1 MNEMPS
7 ADDTL
12 KIELRK
18 DLASKLEQL
27 QAAYDA
33 EMLKFMDLQR
43 RVAEATK
50 LGRGVA
56 ETALLDREL
65 DVVGVSSFSVQ

>member
-50 LGRGVA
+50 LV
-56 ETALLDREL
+56 L
-65 DVVGVSSFSVQ
+65 SQ